1 MVCRRHYLAYS
12 LFCVLGLVLAACSRD
27 QSAGSSLPTATADL
41 GTNQPTFT
49 ATATRTRSTLP
60 WDDWLTY
67 HRDNTRSGYSPQTP
81 DPQKLTAAWRVQ
93 LDGAVYAQPL
103 MVKGDLIAVTEQNSL
118 YALDPSTGKLLWHMN
133 VGTPVAR
140 STLQCGDIDPLGIT
154 GTPVYD
160 PATNLIF
167 AVAEVEGP
175 QHVLVG
181 VDETTGQIRQRRVVD
196 VSGMDAGVYQQRAAL
211 ALSHNTVYIAYGGL
225 AGDCGDYIGT
235 VVAAP
240 TNGQGN
246 LLSYRVPTT
255 REAGIWAPSG
265 PAIDR
270 AGNVFVA
277 VGNGE
282 ATSGNWDHSDSVL
295 RLSPTL
301 QLEDAFAP
309 RNWGEENATDADLG
323 STGPLLLSNGFIF
336 AAGKTGDGYILRANA
351 LGGVGGQ
358 VSTTKVCNGSGSYGG
373 AAAVASYVLVPCSNG
388 VTRITVNGQGQM
400 SIDWH
405 ASQITLPP
413 TIGGHT
419 VYGLDGNG
427 TLYAADLNSGGVRT
441 QVDIGDSVP
450 HFASPMISN
459 HSLFMGTMHGIA
471 SVTIS

>member
-1 MVCRRHYLAYS
+1 M
-12 LFCVLGLVLAACSRD
+12 
-27 QSAGSSLPTATADL
+27 
-41 GTNQPTFT
+41 
-49 ATATRTRSTLP
+49 
-60 WDDWLTY
+60 
-67 HRDNTRSGYSPQTP
+67 RSGYSAQTP
-81 DPQKLTAAWRVQ
+81 DPQKLTTAWRAQ

-118 YALDPSTGKLLWHMN
+118 YALDPGTGKILWHAN

-175 QHVLVG
+175 RHVLVG

-196 VSGMDAGVYQQRAAL
+196 VAGMDAGVYQQRAAL
-211 ALSHNTVYIAYGGL
+211 ALSQNTVYIAFGGL

-235 VVAAP
+235 VVAAQ
-240 TNGQGN
+240 TNGQGS

-255 REAGIWAPSG
+255 REGGIWAPSG
-265 PAIDR
+265 PAIDS

-282 ATSGNWDHSDSVL
+282 VTSGNWDHSDSIL

-323 STGPLLLSNGFIF
+323 STGPLLLPNGFVF

-373 AAAVASYVLVPCSNG
+373 AVAVASYVLVPCRNG

-400 SIDWH
+400 SVDWH
-405 ASQITLPP
+405 ADPLTLPP
-413 TIGGHT
+413 TVGGRT

-427 TLYAADLNSGGVRT
+427 TLYAVDLASGKVRT
-441 QVDIGDSVP
+441 QVNIGDSVA

-459 HSLFMGTMHGIA
+459 HNLFMGTMHGIA
-471 SVTIS
+471 SVAIS